1 MVSRI
6 VIGYI
11 SARPAMQRIFEAL
24 ASAARRKILA
34 LLAHGELSAG
44 EIAARFEMTRASVSQ
59 HLSVLE
65 GAGLVASEKRG
76 QYVFY
81 RQVPESL
88 ANTLNG
94 FVQEV
99 CPIGR
104 PLRRESA
111 ARARQAKAPGGEPL
125 SDTSLSDEP

>member
-1 MVSRI
+1 
-6 VIGYI
+6 
-11 SARPAMQRIFEAL
+11 MQRIFEAL
-24 ASAARRKILA
+24 ASAARRRILA

-44 EIAARFEMTRASVSQ
+44 EIAARFEMTRASISQ

-65 GAGLVASEKRG
+65 AAGLVTSEKRG

-88 ANTLNG
+88 VNTLNG
-94 FVQEV
+94 FVQEA
-99 CPIGR
+99 CPVGR

-111 ARARQAKAPGGEPL
+111 ARARRPKG
-125 SDTSLSDEP
+125 

>member
-1 MVSRI
+1 
-6 VIGYI
+6 
-11 SARPAMQRIFEAL
+11 MQRIFEAL
-24 ASAARRKILA
+24 ASAARRRILA

-44 EIAARFEMTRASVSQ
+44 DIAARFDMTRASISQ

-65 GAGLVASEKRG
+65 AAGLVASEKRG
-76 QYVFY
+76 QFVFY
-81 RQVPESL
+81 RQVPDSL
-88 ANTLNG
+88 VNTLNG

-111 ARARQAKAPGGEPL
+111 ARARRSKSGKEEP
-125 SDTSLSDEP
+125 SSPD